1 MKIGIDLSSI
11 DKSSINQGVYTY
23 ALGLIKGFYEIDKKN
38 FFQIY
43 VNKDL
48 KNHFV
53 KKIKKK
59 NFKIIEV
66 EKKFIPLKKINTLIS
81 LLFGFLGINT
91 SPIHSFLTNIINYK
105 NKIIFE
111 KNSDLIIFLNAHENS
126 YNLEISSIIN
136 FHDIIH
142 KSHPE
147 FLEKREV
154 IIRNVIYQ
162 NSANSADFIIASS
175 KTMKKEFVS
184 FMRLKANKIILIN
197 EVVDKNCTL
206 KVKNKKI
213 KKKYFF
219 YPAQFWIH
227 KNHIQLIKEFTKFKV
242 KTKSKIRLYLCGK
255 RKKYF
260 TKVEKYIKSNKIKD
274 VIYLGEL
281 SSNELKKYYNNCE
294 AVVMPSLYESS
305 SLVILEA
312 ISNKK
317 IVIASNIGPNKELSQ
332 FFKLFIFNLYRK
344 NDLSD
349 QLSKVVNLDEF
360 TRKKIIN
367 HNIARIENYF
377 WKNIA
382 IKYKNLIDE
391 KIVTKND

>member
-1 MKIGIDLSSI
+1 MRIGIDLSSI

-23 ALGLIKGFYEIDKKN
+23 ALGLIKGFHEIDKKN

-48 KNHFV
+48 KNHFL

-126 YNLEISSIIN
+126 YNLKISSIIN

-154 IIRNVIYQ
+154 IIRNVIYE

-184 FMRLKANKIILIN
+184 FMRLKVNKIILIN
-197 EVVDKNCTL
+197 EGVDKNFTL

-360 TRKKIIN
+360 NRKKITN

-377 WKNIA
+377 WKNVA

-391 KIVTKND
+391 KIVIKND

>member
-1 MKIGIDLSSI
+1 MRIGIDLSSI

-23 ALGLIKGFYEIDKKN
+23 ALGLIKGFHEIDKKN

-48 KNHFV
+48 KNHFL

-126 YNLEISSIIN
+126 YNLKISSIIN

-142 KSHPE
+142 KTHPE

-197 EVVDKNCTL
+197 EGVDKNFTL

-213 KKKYFF
+213 EKKYFF

-360 TRKKIIN
+360 NRKKITN

-377 WKNIA
+377 WKNVA

-391 KIVTKND
+391 KIVIKND

>member
-1 MKIGIDLSSI
+1 MRIGIDLSSI

-23 ALGLIKGFYEIDKKN
+23 ALGLIKGFHEIDKKN

-48 KNHFV
+48 KNHFL

-126 YNLEISSIIN
+126 YNLKISSIIN

-142 KSHPE
+142 KTHPE

-197 EVVDKNCTL
+197 EGVDKNFTL

-360 TRKKIIN
+360 NRKKITN

-377 WKNIA
+377 WKNVA

-391 KIVTKND
+391 KIVIKND

>member
-1 MKIGIDLSSI
+1 MRIGIDLSSI

-23 ALGLIKGFYEIDKKN
+23 ALGLIKGFHEIDKKN

-48 KNHFV
+48 KNHFL

-126 YNLEISSIIN
+126 YNLKISSIIN

-142 KSHPE
+142 KTHPE

-184 FMRLKANKIILIN
+184 FMRLKVNKIILIN
-197 EVVDKNCTL
+197 EGVDKNFTL

-360 TRKKIIN
+360 NRKKITN

-377 WKNIA
+377 WKNVA

-391 KIVTKND
+391 KIVIKND

>member
-1 MKIGIDLSSI
+1 MRIGIDLSSI

-23 ALGLIKGFYEIDKKN
+23 ALGLIKGFHEIDKKN

-48 KNHFV
+48 KNHFL

-126 YNLEISSIIN
+126 YNLKISSIIN

-142 KSHPE
+142 KTHPE

-162 NSANSADFIIASS
+162 NSADSADFIIASS

-184 FMRLKANKIILIN
+184 FMRLKVNKIILIN
-197 EVVDKNCTL
+197 EGVDKNFTL

-332 FFKLFIFNLYRK
+332 FFKIFIFNLYRK

-360 TRKKIIN
+360 NRKKITN

-377 WKNIA
+377 WKNVA

-391 KIVTKND
+391 KIVIKND

>member
-126 YNLEISSIIN
+126 YNLKISSIIN

-142 KSHPE
+142 KTHPE

-184 FMRLKANKIILIN
+184 FMRLKVNKIILIN
-197 EVVDKNCTL
+197 EGVDKNFTL

-360 TRKKIIN
+360 NRKKITN

-377 WKNIA
+377 WKNVA

-391 KIVTKND
+391 KIVIKND

>member
-1 MKIGIDLSSI
+1 MRIGIDLSSI

-23 ALGLIKGFYEIDKKN
+23 ALGLIKGFHEIDKKN

-48 KNHFV
+48 KNHFL

-126 YNLEISSIIN
+126 YNLKISSIIN

-142 KSHPE
+142 KTHPE

-162 NSANSADFIIASS
+162 NSADSADFIIASS

-197 EVVDKNCTL
+197 EGVDKNFTL

-213 KKKYFF
+213 EKKYFF

-360 TRKKIIN
+360 NRKKITN

-377 WKNIA
+377 WKNVA

-391 KIVTKND
+391 KIVIKND

>member
-1 MKIGIDLSSI
+1 M
-11 DKSSINQGVYTY
+11 
-23 ALGLIKGFYEIDKKN
+23 
-38 FFQIY
+38 
-43 VNKDL
+43 
-48 KNHFV
+48 
-53 KKIKKK
+53 
-59 NFKIIEV
+59 
-66 EKKFIPLKKINTLIS
+66 
-81 LLFGFLGINT
+81 GINT

-126 YNLEISSIIN
+126 YNLKISSIIN

-142 KSHPE
+142 KTHPE

-184 FMRLKANKIILIN
+184 FMRLKVNKIILIN
-197 EVVDKNCTL
+197 EGVDKNFTL

-360 TRKKIIN
+360 NRKKITN

-377 WKNIA
+377 WKNVA

-391 KIVTKND
+391 KIVIKND

>member
-1 MKIGIDLSSI
+1 MRIGIDLSSI

-23 ALGLIKGFYEIDKKN
+23 ALGLIKGFNQIDKKN
-38 FFQIY
+38 LFQIY
-43 VNKDL
+43 VHRDL

-53 KKIKKK
+53 KKIKIK

-66 EKKFIPLKKINTLIS
+66 EKKFLFLKKINTLIN
-81 LLFGFLGINT
+81 LIFGFFRINT
-91 SPIHSFLTNIINYK
+91 SIIHLYLTNIINNN

-111 KNSDLIIFLNAHENS
+111 KNSDLLIYLNAHENS
-126 YNLEISSIIN
+126 YNLKIKSIIN

-147 FLEKREV
+147 FLKKRDV

-175 KTMKKEFVS
+175 KTMKKEFIS
-184 FMRLKANKIILIN
+184 LMGLKASKIILIN
-197 EVVDKNCTL
+197 EGVDENYSL

-213 KKKYFF
+213 KQKYFF
-219 YPAQFWIH
+219 YPAQFWMH
-227 KNHIQLIKEFTKFKV
+227 KNHLQLIKEFMKFKM
-242 KTKSKIRLYLCGK
+242 KRKSKIKLYLCGK
-255 RKKYF
+255 KKKYF
-260 TKVEKYIKSNKIKD
+260 KKVEKYIKSNKIKD

-281 SSNELKKYYNNCE
+281 SSNNLKKYYINCE

-317 IVIASNIGPNKELSQ
+317 IVVASNIGPNIELAQ
-332 FFKLFIFNLYRK
+332 FFKLFVFNLSKK

-349 QLSKVVNLDEF
+349 QLSKVVDLDEF
-360 TRKKIIN
+360 TKKKIVN
-367 HNIARIENYF
+367 HNIARIRNYF

-382 IKYKNLIDE
+382 IKYKKIIDE
-391 KIVTKND
+391 KIINNND

>member
-1 MKIGIDLSSI
+1 MRIGIDLSSI

-23 ALGLIKGFYEIDKKN
+23 ALGLIKGFHEIDKKN

-48 KNHFV
+48 KNHFL

-126 YNLEISSIIN
+126 YNLKISSIIN

-142 KSHPE
+142 KTHPE

-184 FMRLKANKIILIN
+184 FMRLKVNKIILIN
-197 EVVDKNCTL
+197 EGVDKNFTL

-332 FFKLFIFNLYRK
+332 FFKIFIFNLYRK

-360 TRKKIIN
+360 NRKKITN

-377 WKNIA
+377 WKNVA

-391 KIVTKND
+391 KIVIKND